1 MISISLMILVSM
13 VAIPV
18 ITLACL
24 LSDSISVEPQQ
35 ARVPVQT
42 DPRQK

>member
-24 LSDSISVEPQQ
+24 LSDSISVAPQE
-35 ARVPVQT
+35 ARVPVKTNSNHQ
-42 DPRQK
+42 